1 MYNISKKSNDFDC
14 WCISTIKRELTNLS
28 VSLLNANVK
37 TWCISAANENDKTE
51 RLKYISP
58 IFIHKGEVMISFYE
72 IDDNYIDY
80 LRQFDSKILS
90 TKDGDRKYLRKYIG
104 IMMHNRDCKYF
115 IPLSSYKPKTYD
127 NMYESKSLKKIGN
140 MAVLRINNMIPVID
154 EVIHKMDF
162 NSITDQNYKYLL
174 QSEYR
179 IIKSREKEIR
189 TDSRIIYYYRLN
201 EKNKDKGLYNIC
213 CDYKLLEEK
222 SKEYL
227 TKKDSN

>member
-1 MYNISKKSNDFDC
+1 
-14 WCISTIKRELTNLS
+14 LS

-37 TWCISAANENDKTE
+37 TWCISAVSENDKTE

-58 IFIHKGEVMISFYE
+58 IFVHKGEKMISFYE
-72 IDDNYIDY
+72 IDDDYIDY
-80 LRQFDSKILS
+80 LRQFDNKILS
-90 TKDGDRKYLRKYIG
+90 TKDGNRKYSRKYIG
-104 IMMHNRDCKYF
+104 IMMHNHDRKYF

-154 EVIHKMDF
+154 EVIHKVNF
-162 NSITDQNYKYLL
+162 NSITDQNYKCLL

-189 TDSRIIYYYRLN
+189 TDSRIIYFYRLN
-201 EKNKDKGLYNIC
+201 DKNKDKGLYNLC

-222 SKEYL
+222 SKEYM
-227 TKKDSN
+227 KYKDAH

>member
-1 MYNISKKSNDFDC
+1 
-14 WCISTIKRELTNLS
+14 
-28 VSLLNANVK
+28 
-37 TWCISAANENDKTE
+37 
-51 RLKYISP
+51 
-58 IFIHKGEVMISFYE
+58 
-72 IDDNYIDY
+72 
-80 LRQFDSKILS
+80 
-90 TKDGDRKYLRKYIG
+90 
-104 IMMHNRDCKYF
+104 
-115 IPLSSYKPKTYD
+115 
-127 NMYESKSLKKIGN
+127 MYESKSLKKIGN

-227 TKKDSN
+227 TKKDTN

>member
-90 TKDGDRKYLRKYIG
+90 TKDGDR
-104 IMMHNRDCKYF
+104 
-115 IPLSSYKPKTYD
+115 
-127 NMYESKSLKKIGN
+127 
-140 MAVLRINNMIPVID
+140 
-154 EVIHKMDF
+154 
-162 NSITDQNYKYLL
+162 
-174 QSEYR
+174 
-179 IIKSREKEIR
+179 
-189 TDSRIIYYYRLN
+189 
-201 EKNKDKGLYNIC
+201 
-213 CDYKLLEEK
+213 
-222 SKEYL
+222 
-227 TKKDSN
+227 